1 MKRLLY
7 SGAVVIGLLTSAT
20 AAHATLT
27 LTPAG
32 ISDGFLLT
40 TFATIDPGNT
50 GFGPFGLAVNNN
62 NQAIVSDN
70 LTGNVYIFSD
80 VDGQTPAS
88 ALHTR
93 ASAATGTVGM
103 TATGG
108 FYYGAAPGNGNFG
121 GSFTR
126 YNADGS
132 VNSTL
137 SSVAQHPYLGMA
149 ATSSGH
155 IIATTDSGQLVDI
168 TPGANAGA
176 GSARV
181 IATPGTGFDGV
192 SVNAAGTQAII
203 ENGGVIQVYDI
214 ATGALLHTYSPGNSP
229 DGTGIIS
236 GGPLSGQI
244 IANGNIGTIVLIDPA
259 GNGGLGSFTTIASG
273 GTRGDYTAADPNG
286 TLLLD
291 YSDIVARL
299 SCGTGCS
306 IGGGTPGVPEP
317 VTLSILGTGLLGL
330 ALARR
335 SRRG

>member
-1 MKRLLY
+1 
-7 SGAVVIGLLTSAT
+7 
-20 AAHATLT
+20 
-27 LTPAG
+27 
-32 ISDGFLLT
+32 
-40 TFATIDPGNT
+40 
-50 GFGPFGLAVNNN
+50 
-62 NQAIVSDN
+62 
-70 LTGNVYIFSD
+70 
-80 VDGQTPAS
+80 
-88 ALHTR
+88 
-93 ASAATGTVGM
+93 
-103 TATGG
+103 
-108 FYYGAAPGNGNFG
+108 
-121 GSFTR
+121 
-126 YNADGS
+126 
-132 VNSTL
+132 
-137 SSVAQHPYLGMA
+137 MA

-203 ENGGVIQVYDI
+203 ENSGLIQVYDI
-214 ATGALLHTYSPGNSP
+214 ATGALLHTYNPGNSP
-229 DGTGIIS
+229 DGTGVIS

-244 IANGNIGTIVLIDPA
+244 IANGNNGTIVLIDPS

-286 TLLLD
+286 TLFLD

-299 SCGTGCS
+299 SCGAGCS

-317 VTLSILGTGLLGL
+317 VTLSIPGTGLLGL

-335 SRRG
+335 SHRG